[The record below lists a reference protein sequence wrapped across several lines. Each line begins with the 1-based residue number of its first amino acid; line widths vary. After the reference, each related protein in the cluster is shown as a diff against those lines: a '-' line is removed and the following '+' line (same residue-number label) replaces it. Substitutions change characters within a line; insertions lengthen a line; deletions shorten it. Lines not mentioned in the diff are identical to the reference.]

1 MDFKEIKDEIIKAI
15 EGCND
20 PHITLLKPFL
30 VMLFIVNEINICIFN

>member
-20 PHITLLKPFL
+20 PHITFLKPFL
-30 VMLFIVNEINICIFN
+30 LMLFTFLNLDNLVTC